1 MQRSRRE
8 SVDVLIVLMS
18 LVAEGTPQ
26 LALQLARQW
35 QQDGLKVE
43 VLVMQPEP
51 RDMQAEFQALG
62 LPLHWVDLGNGLS
75 RYWAL
80 LCHSYRLCRRLRARS
95 VMSFPLG
102 WHAFVAI
109 GARLAGAS
117 RICAYVGNP
126 PPIWTGAS
134 FRKFKLMVQL
144 GRPFTHRL
152 ICCSRYLLD
161 LTLRDF
167 QVGPKE
173 ATVIYNSCDLDAFTS
188 TPAPQDQS
196 HEPPRIAMTAR
207 LEVHKDQPT
216 LIRAAALLKTQ
227 GSPIEVWLIGE
238 GSRRTELQQ
247 LINELNVADNV
258 KLLGSRRDV
267 PALLSQCDLF
277 VFQALRDEGFGIAL
291 AEAMAARL
299 PIVATNVGACREVLE
314 AGRCGLLVPEQDPQA
329 MADGILQALRE
340 GEVKASRTKAA
351 YQRAIAEF
359 SVPESAVAYGRQLGV
374 VH

>member
-1 MQRSRRE
+1 MQRSRSE

-35 QQDGLKVE
+35 RQDGLNVE

-238 GSRRTELQQ
+238 GSRRAELQQ

-314 AGRCGLLVPEQDPQA
+314 AGRCGLLVPEQDPDA
-329 MADGILQALRE
+329 MAKGILQALQD
-340 GEVKASRTKAA
+340 GEVKASRTNAA

>member
-35 QQDGLKVE
+35 RQDGLNVE

>member
-35 QQDGLKVE
+35 QQDGLNVE

-188 TPAPQDQS
+188 TPAPQVQP

-238 GSRRTELQQ
+238 GSRRAELQQ

-314 AGRCGLLVPEQDPQA
+314 AGRCGLLVPEQDPHA
-329 MADGILQALRE
+329 MAQGILQVLQE

>member
-80 LCHSYRLCRRLRARS
+80 LGHSYRLCRRLRARS

-247 LINELNVADNV
+247 LINELNVADSV

-314 AGRCGLLVPEQDPQA
+314 AGRCGLLVPEQDPHA
-329 MADGILQALRE
+329 MAQGILQVLQE

>member
-35 QQDGLKVE
+35 QQEGLRVE
-43 VLVMQPEP
+43 VMVMQPEP
-51 RDMQAEFQALG
+51 RDMQAEFEQLG
-62 LPLHWVDLGNGLS
+62 LPLHWVDLGAGLS

-80 LCHSYRLCRRLRARS
+80 FRHSFRLCRRRRVRS

-102 WHAFVAI
+102 WHAFAAM
-109 GARLAGAS
+109 GARLAGAF

-134 FRKFKLMVQL
+134 FRKFKWMVQL

-152 ICCSRYLLD
+152 ICCSRYLLE

-173 ATVIYNSCDLDAFTS
+173 ATVIYNSCDLEAFTS
-188 TPAPQDQS
+188 TPAPQAEPHS
-196 HEPPRIAMTAR
+196 PPRIAMTAR

-216 LIRAAALLKTQ
+216 LIRTAALLKAQ
-227 GSPIEVWLIGE
+227 GRPIEVWLIGE
-238 GSRRTELQQ
+238 GSRRAELQQ
-247 LINELNVADNV
+247 LIDELHVADSV
-258 KLLGSRRDV
+258 RLLGSRRDV
-267 PALLSQCDLF
+267 PSLLSQCDLF

-299 PIVATNVGACREVLE
+299 PIVATNVGACQEVLE
-314 AGRCGLLVPEQDPQA
+314 AGRCGLLVAEQDPHA
-329 MADGILQALRE
+329 MAAGILQALEQRE
-340 GEVKASRTKAA
+340 MTAKRTKAA
-351 YQRAIAEF
+351 YERAVAEF
-359 SVPESAVAYGRQLGV
+359 SVPESAVSYGRELGV
-374 VH
+374 VS

>member
-35 QQDGLKVE
+35 QQDGLHVE

-51 RDMQAEFQALG
+51 RDMHAEFQALG

-134 FRKFKLMVQL
+134 FKKFKLMVQL

-188 TPAPQDQS
+188 TPAPQAQP

-238 GSRRTELQQ
+238 GSRRAELQQ
-247 LINELNVADNV
+247 LINELNVAENV

-314 AGRCGLLVPEQDPQA
+314 AGRCGLLVPEQDPHA
-329 MADGILQALRE
+329 MAQGIVQVLQE

>member
-35 QQDGLKVE
+35 QQDGLNVE

-188 TPAPQDQS
+188 TPAPQVQP

-247 LINELNVADNV
+247 LINELNVADNI

>member
-35 QQDGLKVE
+35 QQDGLNVE

-188 TPAPQDQS
+188 TPAPQVQP

-238 GSRRTELQQ
+238 GSRRAELQQ

-314 AGRCGLLVPEQDPQA
+314 AGRCGFLVPEQDPHA
-329 MADGILQALRE
+329 MAQGILQVLQE

>member
-35 QQDGLKVE
+35 QQDGLNVE

-238 GSRRTELQQ
+238 GSRRAELQQ

>member
-35 QQDGLKVE
+35 QQDGLHVE

-51 RDMQAEFQALG
+51 RDMQTEFQALG

-144 GRPFTHRL
+144 GRPFTARL

-188 TPAPQDQS
+188 TPAPQAQP

-227 GSPIEVWLIGE
+227 GSPVEVWLIGE

-247 LINELNVADNV
+247 LINELNLADNV

-314 AGRCGLLVPEQDPQA
+314 AGRCGLLVPEQNPHA
-329 MADGILQALRE
+329 MAQGILQVLQE
-340 GEVKASRTKAA
+340 GEMKASRTKAA

>member
-35 QQDGLKVE
+35 QQDGLHVE

-51 RDMQAEFQALG
+51 RDMQAEFQGLG

-80 LCHSYRLCRRLRARS
+80 ICHTYSLCRRLRARS

-117 RICAYVGNP
+117 KICAYVGNP

-188 TPAPQDQS
+188 TPAPQDQP

-247 LINELNVADNV
+247 LINELNVADSV

>member
-35 QQDGLKVE
+35 QQDGLHVE

-102 WHAFVAI
+102 WHAFVAL

-152 ICCSRYLLD
+152 ICCSSYLLD

-188 TPAPQDQS
+188 TPAPQVQP

-238 GSRRTELQQ
+238 GSRRAELQQ
-247 LINELNVADNV
+247 LINELNVAENV

-299 PIVATNVGACREVLE
+299 PILATNVGACREVLE
-314 AGRCGLLVPEQDPQA
+314 AGRCGFLVPEQDPHA
-329 MADGILQALRE
+329 MAQGIVQVLQE

>member
-35 QQDGLKVE
+35 QQDGLNVE

-188 TPAPQDQS
+188 TPAPQVQP

-238 GSRRTELQQ
+238 GSRRAELQQ

>member
-1 MQRSRRE
+1 MQRTRRE

-35 QQDGLKVE
+35 QQDGLNVE

-247 LINELNVADNV
+247 LINELNVADSV

>member
-247 LINELNVADNV
+247 LINELNVADSV

-291 AEAMAARL
+291 AEAMAARV

>member
-1 MQRSRRE
+1 MQRSRNE
-8 SVDVLIVLMS
+8 PVDVLIVLMS

-35 QQDGLKVE
+35 QQDGLRVE
-43 VLVMQPEP
+43 VMVMQPEP
-51 RDMQAEFQALG
+51 QDMQAEFQALG
-62 LPLHWVDLGNGLS
+62 LPLHWVELGRGLR

-80 LCHSYRLCRRLRARS
+80 LWQSFRLCRRRRVRS

-102 WHAFVAI
+102 WHAFAAM
-109 GARLAGAS
+109 GARLAGVP

-126 PPIWTGAS
+126 PPIWTGAAFQK
-134 FRKFKLMVQL
+134 FRLMVQL

-152 ICCSRYLLD
+152 ICCSRYLLE

-167 QVGPKE
+167 QVGPRE
-173 ATVIYNSCDLDAFTS
+173 ATVIYNSCDLDAFSS
-188 TPAPQDQS
+188 TPPPQNQS
-196 HEPPRIAMTAR
+196 HQPPRLAMTAR

-216 LIRAAALLKTQ
+216 LIRAAALLKKQ
-227 GSPIEVWLIGE
+227 GRPVEVWLIGE
-238 GSRRTELQQ
+238 GSRRRELEH
-247 LINELNVADNV
+247 LIKQHEVGDYV
-258 KLLGSRRDV
+258 HLLGSRRDV

-299 PIVATNVGACREVLE
+299 PIVATDVGACQEVLE
-314 AGRCGLLVPEQDPQA
+314 QGRCGLLVAEQDPAA
-329 MADGILQALRE
+329 MAAGILQALDQPQLT
-340 GEVKASRTKAA
+340 ATRTQAA
-351 YQRAIAEF
+351 YQRAMAEF
-359 SVPESAVAYGRQLGV
+359 SVPESAVAYGRELGV

>member
-238 GSRRTELQQ
+238 GSRRAELQQ

>member
-1 MQRSRRE
+1 MQRSRSE

-35 QQDGLKVE
+35 QQDGLHVE

-167 QVGPKE
+167 QVGRKE

-188 TPAPQDQS
+188 TPAPQVQP
-196 HEPPRIAMTAR
+196 HQPPRIAMTAR

>member
-35 QQDGLKVE
+35 QQDGLNVE

-62 LPLHWVDLGNGLS
+62 LPLHWVELGNGLS

-188 TPAPQDQS
+188 TPAPQAEPHD
-196 HEPPRIAMTAR
+196 PPRIAMTAR

-238 GSRRTELQQ
+238 GSRRAELQQ
-247 LINELNVADNV
+247 LINELNVAENV

>member
-35 QQDGLKVE
+35 QQDGLNVE

>member
-35 QQDGLKVE
+35 QQDGLNVE

-109 GARLAGAS
+109 GARLAGAF

-188 TPAPQDQS
+188 TPAPQVQP

-227 GSPIEVWLIGE
+227 GHPIEVWLIGE

-314 AGRCGLLVPEQDPQA
+314 AGRCGFLVPEQDPHA
-329 MADGILQALRE
+329 MAQGILQVLQE

>member
-247 LINELNVADNV
+247 LINELNVADSV

>member
-35 QQDGLKVE
+35 QQDGLNVE

-188 TPAPQDQS
+188 TPAPQVQP

-238 GSRRTELQQ
+238 GSRRAELQQ

-329 MADGILQALRE
+329 MAEGILQVLQE

>member
-35 QQDGLKVE
+35 QQDGLNVE

-351 YQRAIAEF
+351 YQRAIADF

>member
-35 QQDGLKVE
+35 QQDGLNVE

-188 TPAPQDQS
+188 TPAPQVQP

-329 MADGILQALRE
+329 MAEGILQVLQE

>member
-8 SVDVLIVLMS
+8 SIDVLIVLMS

-188 TPAPQDQS
+188 TPAPQAQP

>member
-134 FRKFKLMVQL
+134 FKKFKLMVQL

-188 TPAPQDQS
+188 TPAPQAQP

-238 GSRRTELQQ
+238 GSRRAELQQ

-314 AGRCGLLVPEQDPQA
+314 AGRCGFLVPEQDPHA
-329 MADGILQALRE
+329 MAQGILQVLQE
-340 GEVKASRTKAA
+340 GEVRASRTKAA

>member
-35 QQDGLKVE
+35 QQDGLNVE

-188 TPAPQDQS
+188 TPAPQVQP

-238 GSRRTELQQ
+238 GSRRAELQQ

-329 MADGILQALRE
+329 MADGILQALQE